1 MNIEVNELLPTQRI
15 LLLKTALS
23 ALKTEL
29 ELIEL
34 LISAKRKQID
44 ISEELTEQI
53 NNLFHGLYS
62 EIYTGKAQIEKLI
75 NQTS

>member
-1 MNIEVNELLPTQRI
+1 MNIEVNELLSTQRI

-23 ALKTEL
+23 ALKIEL

-34 LISAKRKQID
+34 LISANRKQIN
-44 ISEELTEQI
+44 ISQELTEQI
-53 NNLFHGLYS
+53 NNLFHQLYS
-62 EIYTGKAQIEKLI
+62 QINIGKAQIEQLI